1 MAQRGD
7 RLVRAVVEVLRHAG
21 IGRHQKMAI
30 GVSGGIDSMVL
41 LDVLGHLVAERVV
54 VHCDHGL
61 RAESIAD
68 AQFVEDQAAQRGCR
82 YVGQRCEVAALARQN
97 GISIEE
103 AGRRARYA
111 LYAQVA
117 ADEGAAIV
125 ALGHH
130 RDDQAETVLMHLL
143 RGSGSGGLRGMQVL
157 RDGMYLRPLL
167 EISRAEIVAYAQEND
182 VPFRED
188 ASNADGRFLRNRVR
202 GHLLP
207 ILREYNPNVVDVL
220 HRTAAILNGENDFVE
235 AAAEN
240 ALTAVLIKGC
250 GGKLDLDVPRLVDY
264 HIAVQRRVIR
274 LVLGRL
280 SAVPAD
286 FALIDRILQ
295 TVRERREG
303 LLDVGRGLRIQYWRD
318 RLLLRQGGAA
328 PLALPVPLPGAVA
341 IPERGGH
348 LSCRLMS
355 AEDFG
360 DIRSQLGHS
369 LVALDADKLGAHPL
383 VRTARVG
390 DRFQPFGMRGKKK
403 LSDFLIDLK
412 YPRILRD
419 EVLVLEGNGHIAWV
433 VGMRCSEAFRIGP
446 ESRRIAVFE
455 FRSSE

>member
-1 MAQRGD
+1 M
-7 RLVRAVVEVLRHAG
+7 L
-21 IGRHQKMAI
+21 
-30 GVSGGIDSMVL
+30 
-41 LDVLGHLVAERVV
+41 
-54 VHCDHGL
+54 
-61 RAESIAD
+61 
-68 AQFVEDQAAQRGCR
+68 
-82 YVGQRCEVAALARQN
+82 
-97 GISIEE
+97 
-103 AGRRARYA
+103 
-111 LYAQVA
+111 
-117 ADEGAAIV
+117 
-125 ALGHH
+125 
-130 RDDQAETVLMHLL
+130 
-143 RGSGSGGLRGMQVL
+143 
-157 RDGMYLRPLL
+157 
-167 EISRAEIVAYAQEND
+167 
-182 VPFRED
+182 FR
-188 ASNADGRFLRNRVR
+188 SNADERFLRNRVR

-207 ILREYNPNVVDVL
+207 MLREYNPNVVDVL

-280 SAVPAD
+280 SDVPAD

-295 TVRERREG
+295 TLRERREG

-318 RLLLRQGGAA
+318 RLLLRQGVAA
-328 PLALPVPLPGAVA
+328 PLALAVPLPGAVA